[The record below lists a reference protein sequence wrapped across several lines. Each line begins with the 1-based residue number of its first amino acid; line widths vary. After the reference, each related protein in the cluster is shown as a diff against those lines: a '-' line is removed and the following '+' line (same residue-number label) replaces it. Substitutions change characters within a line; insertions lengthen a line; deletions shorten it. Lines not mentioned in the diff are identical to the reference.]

1 MNNNIMIGAIKVST
15 VDKKKQLDRWNTR
28 LANYLKEFKRLER
41 IYEKTEK
48 ESDLEKIDILSKKIS
63 TLSVKIETLQDSLP
77 FYLR

>member
-15 VDKKKQLDRWNTR
+15 VDKKQQLDRWNTR

>member
-1 MNNNIMIGAIKVST
+1 MSNIMIGAIKVST
-15 VDKKKQLDRWNTR
+15 VDKKQQLDRWNTR

>member
-1 MNNNIMIGAIKVST
+1 MSNIMIGAIKGST
-15 VDKKKQLDRWNTR
+15 VDKKQQLDRWNTR

>member
-1 MNNNIMIGAIKVST
+1 MIGAIKVST
-15 VDKKKQLDRWNTR
+15 VDKKQQLDRWNTR

>member
-1 MNNNIMIGAIKVST
+1 MIGAVKVST
-15 VDKKKQLDRWNTR
+15 VDKKQQLDRWNTR

-48 ESDLEKIDILSKKIS
+48 ESDLKKIDILSEKIS

>member
-1 MNNNIMIGAIKVST
+1 MNNVMIGAVKVST
-15 VDKKKQLDRWNTR
+15 VEKKQQLDRWNTR

-48 ESDLEKIDILSKKIS
+48 ESDLKKIDILSEKIS
-63 TLSVKIETLQDSLP
+63 TLSVKIETLQDSIP

>member
-1 MNNNIMIGAIKVST
+1 MIGGIGAVKVST
-15 VDKKKQLDRWNTR
+15 IDKKQQLDRWNTR

-48 ESDLEKIDILSKKIS
+48 ESDLKKIDILSEKIS
-63 TLSVKIETLQDSLP
+63 NLSVKIENLQDSLP